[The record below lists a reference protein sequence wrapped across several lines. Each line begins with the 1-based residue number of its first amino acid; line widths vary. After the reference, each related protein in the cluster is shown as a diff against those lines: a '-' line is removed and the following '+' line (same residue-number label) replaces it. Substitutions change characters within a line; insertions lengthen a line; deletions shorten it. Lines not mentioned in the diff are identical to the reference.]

1 MVDGG
6 TPRGIAARLRG
17 FAGRFRASAA
27 RTGALL
33 REQGRLSG
41 TVAAGIRP
49 ARIFMVLYGMLVAV
63 AVVLTSGVVPLLV
76 QRSLTHIDDE
86 FAALFFAAWMLALL
100 AQATLVYVIAVLLAY
115 VTAEL
120 FTPRDGLRLAGPRRA
135 IWDSLHRLG
144 NTTSITLVLAVAGTA
159 VGIAVFGPLLMEEG
173 FADDPG
179 ELAGIQLG
187 TLLFVLTIALLYE
200 SVHLVVDLL
209 RALPGLWRWI
219 SAFVY
224 PWIAAVIVWLV
235 LPTFPTLMRIFQQ
248 WLPPDADV
256 EVELTGDMWDPAI
269 ALLLVAVLW
278 TAHFVSS
285 GQAGRLRA
293 ALRA

>member
-41 TVAAGIRP
+41 TVAGGIRP

-76 QRSLTHIDDE
+76 QRALAHIDDD

-100 AQATLVYVIAVLLAY
+100 AQAALVYVIAALLAY
-115 VTAEL
+115 ATAEL
-120 FTPRDGLRLAGPRRA
+120 FTPRDGFRLAGPRRA

-224 PWIAAVIVWLV
+224 PWIAAVIVWFI

-278 TAHFVSS
+278 AAHFVSS

-293 ALRA
+293 ALRE